1 MGFDVLG
8 TRALKGFSGAS
19 TYFTLPS
26 IGGLYKPTK
35 PRFTN
40 YRPFDRAVAETFLD
54 MFKFGLPLY
63 PDTYEENGSN
73 NISEQVLVGG
83 LGTEGDRN
91 GEVGG
96 LTKVADNIVVNPR
109 TWRIHGYLGFDLN
122 TTIGRSLQSG
132 VFMDMTTGP
141 FLQAFVNKFGRDVL
155 NSVFKQTLQYLAEAR
170 RPFKFNTKEGETI
183 PCLFKNYSVKSIAEN
198 QNFVEVDLELQEFR
212 FLALTTKED
221 GQQVAEGG
229 VNSVYNPKKLGRSAL
244 KSLVF

>member
-1 MGFDVLG
+1 MGFAVLG
-8 TRALKGFSGAS
+8 MRTLKGFSGAS
-19 TYFTLPS
+19 NYFTLPS
-26 IGGLYKPTK
+26 IGGLYKVDK
-35 PRFTN
+35 PLFTD
-40 YRPFDRAVAETFLD
+40 PMKQKIMTAIFD

-63 PDTYEENGSN
+63 PDTYEENGGN

-83 LGTEGDRN
+83 LGSGMYN

-122 TTIGRSLQSG
+122 TTIGRGLQSG
-132 VFMDMTTGP
+132 VFMNTSTGP
-141 FLQAFVNKFGRDVL
+141 LLQQFINTFGRDVL
-155 NSVFKQTLQYLAEAR
+155 NGVFKQTLQYLAEAR

-183 PCLFKNYSVKSIAEN
+183 PCLFKNYSVKSVAEN

-212 FLALTTKED
+212 FLALTTKAD
-221 GQQVAEGG
+221 GEQTTIGG

-244 KSLVF
+244 KALVL